1 MYIYIYILVNPLTG
15 VETNGS
21 LVNGLAVD
29 WFTGCWAGWL
39 AGWLSGCVAACW
51 AGSWAGWVAGMKP
64 RHMKADAFTW
74 KMQVCK
80 PDAMVWYIQNIDW
93 RINMHR
99 G

>member
-1 MYIYIYILVNPLTG
+1 MLILVNPLTG

-39 AGWLSGCVAACW
+39 AGWLSGYY
-51 AGSWAGWVAGMKP
+51 MEN
-64 RHMKADAFTW
+64 ADAFTC